1 MPFSIF
7 LYKISFIK
15 LFLYYIDYIQFSF
28 DFEYIHR
35 IYNLLDTKYNSLL
48 FSLFHIFY
56 FLFFCIVLKNSLF
69 CYFLANCFFFE
80 YFFINKWS
88 VNNSF
93 VSFILFILFILF
105 LANKF
110 QQFKRNLND
119 CLWNLLSFKD
129 FIILEGKFDIIYDY
143 ICFNDSFQIQLLK
156 FSIADHL
163 FTIINYVISVLLR
176 LRNIDMYS

>member
-35 IYNLLDTKYNSLL
+35 IYNLLNTKYNSLL

-88 VNNSF
+88 VNNSL

-119 CLWNLLSFKD
+119 LSLE
-129 FIILEGKFDIIYDY
+129 FIIFQRFYNLGRKIWYYIRLYLFQWFVSNSTFEIFNCRSPFYDY
-143 ICFNDSFQIQLLK
+143 
-156 FSIADHL
+156 
-163 FTIINYVISVLLR
+163 
-176 LRNIDMYS
+176 